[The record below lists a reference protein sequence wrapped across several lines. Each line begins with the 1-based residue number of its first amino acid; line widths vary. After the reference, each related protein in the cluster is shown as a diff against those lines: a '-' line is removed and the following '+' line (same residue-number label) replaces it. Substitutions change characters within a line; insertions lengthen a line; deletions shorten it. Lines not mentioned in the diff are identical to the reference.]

1 MRVRLL
7 LAAVVVPCIVMLAGC
22 TTFEARLDPALF
34 GAPKAAATDPS
45 PGAVLI
51 RMPADGSN
59 LVVTVGG
66 LRGFDANRVRLPA
79 GEIVRAAAQA
89 AFAREFGGGVQF
101 ESADPASSPQA
112 ADAPWRVVVALD
124 AIHFDFRDDFVYLI
138 PLGPL
143 TVERRDV
150 TVRMALTVSVVD
162 DGGAVRWSRSYDAGR
177 ELWKAL
183 RGQFFAT
190 ETPAEGVQRLAHQ
203 QTWRLMTRAAQDVR
217 RFVEA
222 DRRRERV
229 L

>member
-1 MRVRLL
+1 MRARPL
-7 LAAVVVPCIVMLAGC
+7 LAAAIVPCLVMLAAC
-22 TTFEARLDPALF
+22 TTFEARLDPTLF
-34 GAPKAAATDPS
+34 GVPTAAAADPS
-45 PGAVLI
+45 PGAVLL

-89 AFAREFGGGVQF
+89 AFAREFSGGVQF
-101 ESADPASSPQA
+101 ETADQRSLPRSN
-112 ADAPWRVVVALD
+112 DAPWQVIVALD
-124 AIHFDFRDDFVYLI
+124 AIHFDFRDDFIYLI

-143 TVERRDV
+143 TIERRDV

-162 DGGAVRWSRSYDAGR
+162 EGGAVRWSRSYDAGR
-177 ELWKAL
+177 ELWKA
-183 RGQFFAT
+183 RGGALFPS
-190 ETPAEGVQRLAHQ
+190 ESPAEGVQRLAHQ

-217 RFVEA
+217 RFTET